1 VPFVHVAAV
10 VEHHHAILLLHG
22 GDGYAFNP
30 AAWQLPTGTLL
41 AGHDTPLDVVHR
53 VTTCTAGLDLDQV
66 TSYLGC
72 HDHRSGDAIIRTF
85 AFTVTVTDPTRMRR
99 NALFGHQ
106 WIQLT
111 RFPLP
116 LPGATTAA
124 SRHFAC
130 LAAGMPT
137 ATPTR
142 PEPALAEALRANA
155 RGLYAAEA
163 ATELLIGSPWL
174 HRADFTRFV
183 HTGTYAAED
192 ATAIADI
199 DWAATRSYAPSP
211 SP

>member
-1 VPFVHVAAV
+1 
-10 VEHHHAILLLHG
+10 
-22 GDGYAFNP
+22 
-30 AAWQLPTGTLL
+30 
-41 AGHDTPLDVVHR
+41 
-53 VTTCTAGLDLDQV
+53 
-66 TSYLGC
+66 
-72 HDHRSGDAIIRTF
+72 
-85 AFTVTVTDPTRMRR
+85 VTVTDPTRMRR

-199 DWAATRSYAPSP
+199 DWASAINALDAGDLPCSAGETRLLRLAASISEGLPVDLRRTLTGLDDTTIDLTVQAVQHAAGRRPASP
-211 SP
+211 HL